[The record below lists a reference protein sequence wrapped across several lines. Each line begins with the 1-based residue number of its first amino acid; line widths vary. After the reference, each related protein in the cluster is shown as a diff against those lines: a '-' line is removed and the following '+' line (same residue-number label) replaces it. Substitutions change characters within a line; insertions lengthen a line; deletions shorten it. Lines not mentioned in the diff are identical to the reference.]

1 MWKRSREQIAFTF
14 FLCVRVASAR
24 SILRPFGSGRDASLL
39 CAAVRVHS
47 RRRFS
52 LFFRFVFLLLGD
64 VRKRVFT
71 CYDRHPDIPPSPLS
85 PGRYAT
91 FCRTSSLPRTL
102 EVASVADFRSF
113 PFFAFLYLIYQPLFA
128 LINRRSL
135 VEKPKTT
142 EVFSLLF

>member
-1 MWKRSREQIAFTF
+1 MRSLFSCACGSRARDPS
-14 FLCVRVASAR
+14 CVHSV
-24 SILRPFGSGRDASLL
+24 LGETRPFCVPQSEFIRGDVFLFSFVSFSCSWVTFENG
-39 CAAVRVHS
+39 
-47 RRRFS
+47 FS
-52 LFFRFVFLLLGD
+52 LVTTG
-64 VRKRVFT
+64 
-71 CYDRHPDIPPSPLS
+71 IQISPPSPLS